1 MAPDPCNRGE
11 KILVSYIMSRV
22 RASADHVRST
32 VDTTTTD
39 RSTTTAQLVLTEAE
53 QPVFNRYTYYG
64 WMYGVPAAAA
74 TFGCLFGGLRF
85 FAYRRWI
92 RAQRLPN
99 STSFHARATASRQH
113 YAALDRSPATKT
125 GTTVTPSPVS
135 AAATAAPSSNG
146 IVQLKSDQFT
156 FFSDEIAV
164 QVQLIVTVALA
175 LLVGTTTSNLMYDIQ
190 SFHRDLAKVPLQ
202 PGASKLC
209 HHMCPDILQQREK
222 LLSMSSLGQVYED
235 HVRQQT
241 LPFQAKSELADS
253 EGRPINDDN
262 KVVLVGIPQSFFGE
276 TVLQLNPKELWENPT
291 TEDLESMVIL
301 VESCRRRMEFED
313 ECRRRNDP
321 LVDEPTGLVTIP
333 SPGVPLR
340 YLKVDEESRQ
350 QRER

>member
-1 MAPDPCNRGE
+1 MGSDPRNSGE
-11 KILVSYIMSRV
+11 KIIVSYIMSRV
-22 RASADHVRST
+22 RASAEYVRST
-32 VDTTTTD
+32 VETTTTTTTD
-39 RSTTTAQLVLTEAE
+39 RSTTTARLVLTEAE

-99 STSFHARATASRQH
+99 STSHHARATASRQH
-113 YAALDRSPATKT
+113 YAALDRSPATKIGAT
-125 GTTVTPSPVS
+125 AAQSPVS
-135 AAATAAPSSNG
+135 AAATAAPLSNG
-146 IVQLKSDQFT
+146 NVQQKSEQFT

-164 QVQLIVTVALA
+164 QVQFMVTAALA
-175 LLVGTTTSNLMYDIQ
+175 LLVGTTTSNIMYDIQ

-209 HHMCPDILQQREK
+209 QHMCPDILQQREK
-222 LLSMSSLGQVYED
+222 LLSMSSLREVYED
-235 HVRQQT
+235 HVQQQT

-253 EGRPINDDN
+253 ESHPIDDGN
-262 KVVLVGIPQSFFGE
+262 KAMLVGIPQSFFGE
-276 TVLQLNPKELWENPT
+276 AVLQLNPKELWENPT

-301 VESCRRRMEFED
+301 VENCRRRMEFED

-321 LVDEPTGLVTIP
+321 LVDKRTGLVTIP
-333 SPGVPLR
+333 NPGVPLR
-340 YLKVDEESRQ
+340 YLKVDDDIRQ
-350 QRER
+350 

>member
-1 MAPDPCNRGE
+1 MASDPRSRGE

-22 RASADHVRST
+22 RASAEHARRT
-32 VDTTTTD
+32 VETTTTMTTD
-39 RSTTTAQLVLTEAE
+39 RGTTTAQLVLTEAE

-74 TFGCLFGGLRF
+74 TFGCLFGGVRF

-99 STSFHARATASRQH
+99 STSYHARASASRQL
-113 YAALDRSPATKT
+113 YAALDRSPVTKT
-125 GTTVTPSPVS
+125 GTTVTPTSIS
-135 AAATAAPSSNG
+135 AAAVAPSSNG
-146 IVQLKSDQFT
+146 NVSLKSDQFT

-164 QVQLIVTVALA
+164 QVQFMVTVAFA

-209 HHMCPDILQQREK
+209 HHMCPDILRQRER
-222 LLSMSSLGQVYED
+222 LLSMSSLRQVYED
-235 HVRQQT
+235 HVQQQT
-241 LPFQAKSELADS
+241 LPLKANSEPSDS
-253 EGRPINDDN
+253 ESRSTDDD
-262 KVVLVGIPQSFFGE
+262 KKAAPVGLPQSFFGE
-276 TVLQLNPKELWENPT
+276 TILQLNPKELWENPS

-301 VESCRRRMEFED
+301 VENCRRRMEFED

-321 LVDEPTGLVTIP
+321 LVDQRTGLVTIP
-333 SPGVPLR
+333 NPGVPLR

-350 QRER
+350 